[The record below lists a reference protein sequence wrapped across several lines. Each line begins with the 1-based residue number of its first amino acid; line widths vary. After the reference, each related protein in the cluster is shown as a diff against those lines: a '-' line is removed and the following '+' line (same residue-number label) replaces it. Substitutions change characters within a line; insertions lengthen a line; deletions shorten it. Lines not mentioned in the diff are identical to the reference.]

1 MRGAAVVL
9 VLLLTFCPLVPAAHA
24 TPFPGAST
32 NELPGLKRTNQVLS
46 ALIAFLKL
54 CDELSQLPDPGD
66 SAPLPPPIGTGH
78 PGPLP
83 GPLPFKTPVEGA
95 TG

>member
-1 MRGAAVVL
+1 MKGLAALL
-9 VLLLTFCPLVPAAHA
+9 VLLVTCGPLVPAARA
-24 TPFPGAST
+24 APVPGAST
-32 NELPGLKRTNQVLS
+32 NEIPGLRRTNQVLS

-54 CDELSQLPDPGD
+54 CDELSQLPDPGG

-83 GPLPFKTPVEGA
+83 GPLPFTTPMEGA
-95 TG
+95 T